1 MWARINKRNTDLKP
15 RSQLHVEYG
24 RDGFQG
30 IQVNKDLE
38 PELYNFVED
47 CKVNGARFYGH
58 NEETLEYFARRIYE
72 LRKDQPDNTA

>member
-1 MWARINKRNTDLKP
+1 M
-15 RSQLHVEYG
+15 HVEYG

-30 IQVNKDLE
+30 ILVDKDLE
-38 PELYNFVED
+38 PELYDFVED

-72 LRKDQPDNTA
+72 LRKD

>member
-15 RSQLHVEYG
+15 RSQLYVEYAQ
-24 RDGFQG
+24 DGFKG

-38 PELYNFVED
+38 PTLYDFVED

-58 NEETLEYFARRIYE
+58 DEETLEYFARRIYE
-72 LRKDQPDNTA
+72 LRKD